1 MTTALPIAILTPAN
15 AASVDVVAIPTLG
28 HAEAMGLASTEFT
41 RMIELL
47 TQLTIDDWQQ
57 PTVCAPWNVHQLVAH
72 VVGMA
77 EAQASF
83 RQFVH
88 DFRSARKRSGGA
100 MIDAMNATQVR
111 ERADMTTA
119 QLVERLV
126 ESAPRA
132 VRSRKR
138 TPALMRKLK
147 LMKQDPPFEA
157 ERWTYGFLVDTIF
170 TRDPWVHRIDISR
183 ATGREVVITAAHDG
197 RIVAAVVAEWAR
209 RHGKP
214 FSLTLTGDAG
224 GRWESGTDGEQI
236 EMDALEFCWTVS
248 GRAAGKGLLATPVPF

>member
-15 AASVDVVAIPTLG
+15 TASVDVVAIPTLG

-47 TQLTIDDWQQ
+47 EQLTVDDWQQ

-111 ERADMTTA
+111 ERADMTTT

-126 ESAPRA
+126 QIAPRA
-132 VRSRKR
+132 VRSRKH

-147 LMKQDPPFEA
+147 LMKQDPPFET

-197 RIVAAVVAEWAR
+197 RIVAAIVAEWAR

-214 FSLTLTGDAG
+214 FSLTLSGDAG
-224 GRWESGTDGEQI
+224 GCWQSGTDGEQI
-236 EMDALEFCWTVS
+236 EMDALEFCWILS

>member
-1 MTTALPIAILTPAN
+1 MTTALPIAIPTPASTT
-15 AASVDVVAIPTLG
+15 SVEAVAIPALG
-28 HAEAMGLASTEFT
+28 HTEAMRLANTEFT
-41 RMIELL
+41 RMIALL
-47 TQLTIDDWQQ
+47 EQLTTDDWQQ

-111 ERADMTTA
+111 ERAGMTTE

-126 ESAPRA
+126 ATAPRA

-138 TPALMRKLK
+138 APALMRKLK
-147 LMKQDPPFEA
+147 LMKQDPPFET

-183 ATGREVVITAAHDG
+183 ATGREVVITHDHDG
-197 RIVAAVVAEWAR
+197 RIVAAVVTEWAR

-214 FSLTLTGDAG
+214 FSLKLTGDAG
-224 GRWESGTDGEQI
+224 GRWQSGDGGEHI
-236 EMDALEFCWTVS
+236 EIDALEFCWTLS
-248 GRAAGKGLLATPVPF
+248 GRATGKGLLATPVPF